1 MFKPPYWLYDNI
13 KLYDESIEK
22 LRSNLSEI
30 EVYNNCRTSYHMKDK
45 EVYPTS
51 FVNER
56 YNTIVEN
63 LVKSVGMFYTSTYR
77 YKFWAQLYNKG
88 DFIGEHNHLP
98 ADLSWVHFLDVPE
111 KKCFR
116 FTDTKGNTLVPDEQ
130 SNGDFICFPSW
141 ASHETIPTDEQRLI
155 VAGNIEFNPSIF

>member
-30 EVYNNCRTSYHMKDK
+30 EVRSNHRTSFHMKDR

-51 FVNER
+51 FINER
-56 YNTIVEN
+56 YNVIVEN
-63 LVKSVGMFYTSTYR
+63 LVKSVGMFYKSTYT
-77 YKFWAQLYNKG
+77 YKFWAQLYNK
-88 DFIGEHNHLP
+88 DDYIGEHNHLP

-130 SNGDFICFPSW
+130 NNGDVICFPSW
-141 ASHETIPTDEQRLI
+141 VWHETIPTDEQRLI
-155 VAGNIEFNPSIF
+155 VSGNIDFNHS